1 MKLKSIDYTK
11 KEIINFCIKNIQE
24 IWNKITENGDYE
36 NIDFDLNISGSATS
50 SDSNKINFKFMGK
63 GTFGIVLRVALKE
76 ISLIIKIMKVKN
88 DEPERCQKIL
98 KKINY
103 LNNSPS
109 EKSKKKLKLIE
120 KYLTQI
126 YSISENKTI
135 EMIFFEYLD
144 GSNLKDFINEKYIS
158 QDEVNLIFLKTLI
171 GVRLFHKFLKLSH
184 RDLKLENLFI
194 EKNNNVKIID
204 YGFVCDRDNVECY
217 NKYQGTSKYIHPRM
231 NEEEILLYEKSLSGA
246 EIEDLIS
253 SARKAAQKIKNDRKR
268 PEAERNDA
276 EDVLDFIKDIKDVWD
291 RKNNLHP
298 NQVNALMRI
307 VAGVNSGRYGFMNPP
322 DGKVPSNYRNEEE
335 LNESRTKR
343 GLSDA
348 VIKAGALQAKRWI
361 LQQGREGDVSGQLN
375 GIASL
380 LLFNMALTDRGA
392 SFMSKALAT
401 SAFFKE
407 RGK

>member
-1 MKLKSIDYTK
+1 M
-11 KEIINFCIKNIQE
+11 QE
-24 IWNKITENGDYE
+24 ITTLTWGDIYQRKMEEMTWERAYEQAVLQEETEHRRRQRRGWRKLLRPDDVVIGSVY
-36 NIDFDLNISGSATS
+36 GSADGMVRVQDKAPRGQFYGKVLQPIHTEV
-50 SDSNKINFKFMGK
+50 GK
-63 GTFGIVLRVALKE
+63 GDVFIYDYDDLYSGDGRDLEGLRDY
-76 ISLIIKIMKVKN
+76 I
-88 DEPERCQKIL
+88 
-98 KKINY
+98 
-103 LNNSPS
+103 
-109 EKSKKKLKLIE
+109 
-120 KYLTQI
+120 
-126 YSISENKTI
+126 
-135 EMIFFEYLD
+135 LD
-144 GSNLKDFINEKYIS
+144 GVKHKNVD
-158 QDEVNLIFLKTLI
+158 DVN
-171 GVRLFHKFLKLSH
+171 
-184 RDLKLENLFI
+184 
-194 EKNNNVKIID
+194 
-204 YGFVCDRDNVECY
+204 
-217 NKYQGTSKYIHPRM
+217 IHPRM

-307 VAGVNSGRYGFMNPP
+307 VTGVNSGRYGFMNPP

-361 LQQGREGDVSGQLN
+361 IQQGREGDVSGQLN

>member
-1 MKLKSIDYTK
+1 M
-11 KEIINFCIKNIQE
+11 QE
-24 IWNKITENGDYE
+24 ITTLTWGDIYQRKMEDMTWERAYEQAVLQEEAEQRRKRRGWRKLLRPDDVVIGSIYGTADGMVRVQNKAPRGQFYGKVLQPIHTEV
-36 NIDFDLNISGSATS
+36 
-50 SDSNKINFKFMGK
+50 GK
-63 GTFGIVLRVALKE
+63 GDVFIYDYDDLYSGDGRDLEGLRDY
-76 ISLIIKIMKVKN
+76 I
-88 DEPERCQKIL
+88 
-98 KKINY
+98 
-103 LNNSPS
+103 
-109 EKSKKKLKLIE
+109 
-120 KYLTQI
+120 
-126 YSISENKTI
+126 
-135 EMIFFEYLD
+135 LD
-144 GSNLKDFINEKYIS
+144 GVKHKNVD
-158 QDEVNLIFLKTLI
+158 DVN
-171 GVRLFHKFLKLSH
+171 
-184 RDLKLENLFI
+184 
-194 EKNNNVKIID
+194 
-204 YGFVCDRDNVECY
+204 
-217 NKYQGTSKYIHPRM
+217 IHPRM
-231 NEEEILLYEKSLSGA
+231 NDEEILLYEKSLSGA

-268 PEAERNDA
+268 PEAERKDA

-291 RKNNLHP
+291 RKNNIHP

-361 LQQGREGDVSGQLN
+361 IQQGREGDVSGQLN

-392 SFMSKALAT
+392 SKMSKALAT

-407 RGK
+407 RGKNK

>member
-1 MKLKSIDYTK
+1 MVRVQDKAPRGQFYGKVLQPIHTEVSKGDVFIYDYDDLYS
-11 KEIINFCIKNIQE
+11 
-24 IWNKITENGDYE
+24 GDGR
-36 NIDFDLNISGSATS
+36 DLEG
-50 SDSNKINFKFMGK
+50 
-63 GTFGIVLRVALKE
+63 LRDY
-76 ISLIIKIMKVKN
+76 I
-88 DEPERCQKIL
+88 
-98 KKINY
+98 
-103 LNNSPS
+103 
-109 EKSKKKLKLIE
+109 
-120 KYLTQI
+120 
-126 YSISENKTI
+126 
-135 EMIFFEYLD
+135 LD
-144 GSNLKDFINEKYIS
+144 GVKHKNVD
-158 QDEVNLIFLKTLI
+158 DVN
-171 GVRLFHKFLKLSH
+171 
-184 RDLKLENLFI
+184 
-194 EKNNNVKIID
+194 
-204 YGFVCDRDNVECY
+204 
-217 NKYQGTSKYIHPRM
+217 IHPRM

-253 SARKAAQKIKNDRKR
+253 TARKSAQKIKNDRKR

-307 VAGVNSGRYGFMNPP
+307 VAGVSSANPKGWGFRTKGWKSSP

-335 LNESRTKR
+335 LNESRNKR

-361 LQQGREGDVSGQLN
+361 IQQGREGDVSGQLN

>member
-1 MKLKSIDYTK
+1 MQDITTLTWGDIYQRKMEEMTWERAYEQAVLQEEAEQRRKRRGWRKLLRPDVVVIGSVY
-11 KEIINFCIKNIQE
+11 
-24 IWNKITENGDYE
+24 
-36 NIDFDLNISGSATS
+36 GSADGMVRVQDKTTRGQFYG
-50 SDSNKINFKFMGK
+50 KVLQPIHTEVGK
-63 GTFGIVLRVALKE
+63 GDVFIYDYDDLYSGDGRDLEGLRDY
-76 ISLIIKIMKVKN
+76 I
-88 DEPERCQKIL
+88 
-98 KKINY
+98 
-103 LNNSPS
+103 
-109 EKSKKKLKLIE
+109 
-120 KYLTQI
+120 
-126 YSISENKTI
+126 
-135 EMIFFEYLD
+135 LD
-144 GSNLKDFINEKYIS
+144 GVKHKNVD
-158 QDEVNLIFLKTLI
+158 DVN
-171 GVRLFHKFLKLSH
+171 
-184 RDLKLENLFI
+184 
-194 EKNNNVKIID
+194 
-204 YGFVCDRDNVECY
+204 
-217 NKYQGTSKYIHPRM
+217 IHPRM
-231 NEEEILLYEKSLSGA
+231 NEQEEILLYEKSLSGA

>member
-1 MKLKSIDYTK
+1 M
-11 KEIINFCIKNIQE
+11 Q
-24 IWNKITENGDYE
+24 KITTLTWGDIYQRKMEEMTWERAYE
-36 NIDFDLNISGSATS
+36 QAVLQEEAEQRSKQRRGWRKLLRPDDVVIGSVYGSADGMLRVQDNAPRGQFYGKVLQPIHTEVGKGDIFIYDFDDLYSG
-50 SDSNKINFKFMGK
+50 DGRDLE
-63 GTFGIVLRVALKE
+63 GLRDY
-76 ISLIIKIMKVKN
+76 I
-88 DEPERCQKIL
+88 
-98 KKINY
+98 
-103 LNNSPS
+103 
-109 EKSKKKLKLIE
+109 
-120 KYLTQI
+120 
-126 YSISENKTI
+126 
-135 EMIFFEYLD
+135 LD
-144 GSNLKDFINEKYIS
+144 GVKHKNVD
-158 QDEVNLIFLKTLI
+158 DVN
-171 GVRLFHKFLKLSH
+171 
-184 RDLKLENLFI
+184 
-194 EKNNNVKIID
+194 
-204 YGFVCDRDNVECY
+204 
-217 NKYQGTSKYIHPRM
+217 IHPRM

-307 VAGVNSGRYGFMNPP
+307 VTGVNSGRYGFMNPP

-335 LNESRTKR
+335 LNESRNKR

-361 LQQGREGDVSGQLN
+361 IQQGRKGDVSGQLN

>member
-1 MKLKSIDYTK
+1 M
-11 KEIINFCIKNIQE
+11 QE
-24 IWNKITENGDYE
+24 ITTLTWWRELRQKVEEMNWEQAYEQAVLQEETEHRRRQRRGWRKLLRPDDVVIGSVY
-36 NIDFDLNISGSATS
+36 GSADGMVRVQDKTTRGQFYG
-50 SDSNKINFKFMGK
+50 KVLQPIHTEVGK
-63 GTFGIVLRVALKE
+63 GDVFIYDYDDLYSGDGRDLEGLRDY
-76 ISLIIKIMKVKN
+76 I
-88 DEPERCQKIL
+88 
-98 KKINY
+98 
-103 LNNSPS
+103 
-109 EKSKKKLKLIE
+109 
-120 KYLTQI
+120 
-126 YSISENKTI
+126 
-135 EMIFFEYLD
+135 LD
-144 GSNLKDFINEKYIS
+144 GVKHKNVD
-158 QDEVNLIFLKTLI
+158 DVN
-171 GVRLFHKFLKLSH
+171 
-184 RDLKLENLFI
+184 
-194 EKNNNVKIID
+194 
-204 YGFVCDRDNVECY
+204 
-217 NKYQGTSKYIHPRM
+217 IHPRM

-298 NQVNALMRI
+298 NQVNGLMRI

-407 RGK
+407 RGNE

>member
-1 MKLKSIDYTK
+1 M
-11 KEIINFCIKNIQE
+11 QE
-24 IWNKITENGDYE
+24 ITTLTWGDIYQRKMEEMTWERAYE
-36 NIDFDLNISGSATS
+36 QAVLQEEAEQRRKRRGWRKLQRTDDVVIGSIYGSADGMVRVQDKAPRGQFYGKVLQPIHTEV
-50 SDSNKINFKFMGK
+50 GK
-63 GTFGIVLRVALKE
+63 GDVFIYDYDDLYSGDGRDLEGLRDY
-76 ISLIIKIMKVKN
+76 I
-88 DEPERCQKIL
+88 
-98 KKINY
+98 
-103 LNNSPS
+103 
-109 EKSKKKLKLIE
+109 
-120 KYLTQI
+120 
-126 YSISENKTI
+126 
-135 EMIFFEYLD
+135 LD
-144 GSNLKDFINEKYIS
+144 GVKHKNVD
-158 QDEVNLIFLKTLI
+158 DVN
-171 GVRLFHKFLKLSH
+171 
-184 RDLKLENLFI
+184 
-194 EKNNNVKIID
+194 
-204 YGFVCDRDNVECY
+204 
-217 NKYQGTSKYIHPRM
+217 IHPRM

-335 LNESRTKR
+335 LNEGTNKR

-361 LQQGREGDVSGQLN
+361 IQQGREGDVSGQLN

>member
-1 MKLKSIDYTK
+1 M
-11 KEIINFCIKNIQE
+11 QE
-24 IWNKITENGDYE
+24 ITTLTWGDIYQRKMEEMTWERAYE
-36 NIDFDLNISGSATS
+36 QAVLQEEAEHRRRQRRGWRKLLRPDDVVIGSVYGSADGMVKVQDKTTRGQFYG
-50 SDSNKINFKFMGK
+50 KVLQPIHTEVGK
-63 GTFGIVLRVALKE
+63 GDVFIYDYDDLYSGDGRDLEGLRDY
-76 ISLIIKIMKVKN
+76 I
-88 DEPERCQKIL
+88 
-98 KKINY
+98 
-103 LNNSPS
+103 
-109 EKSKKKLKLIE
+109 
-120 KYLTQI
+120 
-126 YSISENKTI
+126 
-135 EMIFFEYLD
+135 LD
-144 GSNLKDFINEKYIS
+144 GVKHKNVD
-158 QDEVNLIFLKTLI
+158 DVN
-171 GVRLFHKFLKLSH
+171 
-184 RDLKLENLFI
+184 
-194 EKNNNVKIID
+194 
-204 YGFVCDRDNVECY
+204 
-217 NKYQGTSKYIHPRM
+217 IHPRM
-231 NEEEILLYEKSLSGA
+231 NEEEEILLYEKSLSGA

-253 SARKAAQKIKNDRKR
+253 TARKAAQKIKNDRKR

>member
-1 MKLKSIDYTK
+1 M
-11 KEIINFCIKNIQE
+11 QE
-24 IWNKITENGDYE
+24 ITTLTWGDIYQRKMEEMTWERAYE
-36 NIDFDLNISGSATS
+36 QAVLQEEAEHRRRQRRGWRKLLRPDDVVIGSVYGSADGMVKVQDKTTRGQFYG
-50 SDSNKINFKFMGK
+50 KVLQPIHTEVGK
-63 GTFGIVLRVALKE
+63 GDVFIYDYDDLYSGDGRDLEGLRDY
-76 ISLIIKIMKVKN
+76 I
-88 DEPERCQKIL
+88 
-98 KKINY
+98 
-103 LNNSPS
+103 
-109 EKSKKKLKLIE
+109 
-120 KYLTQI
+120 
-126 YSISENKTI
+126 
-135 EMIFFEYLD
+135 LD
-144 GSNLKDFINEKYIS
+144 GVKHKNVD
-158 QDEVNLIFLKTLI
+158 DVN
-171 GVRLFHKFLKLSH
+171 
-184 RDLKLENLFI
+184 
-194 EKNNNVKIID
+194 
-204 YGFVCDRDNVECY
+204 
-217 NKYQGTSKYIHPRM
+217 IHPRM

-253 SARKAAQKIKNDRKR
+253 TARKSAQKIKNDRKR

>member
-1 MKLKSIDYTK
+1 M
-11 KEIINFCIKNIQE
+11 QE
-24 IWNKITENGDYE
+24 ITTLTWGDIYQRKMEEMTWERAYE
-36 NIDFDLNISGSATS
+36 QAVLQEEAEQRRGWRKLLRPDDVVIGSVYGSADGMVKVQDKTTRGQFYG
-50 SDSNKINFKFMGK
+50 KVLQPIHTEVGK
-63 GTFGIVLRVALKE
+63 GDVFIYDYDDLYSGDGRDLEGLRDY
-76 ISLIIKIMKVKN
+76 I
-88 DEPERCQKIL
+88 
-98 KKINY
+98 
-103 LNNSPS
+103 
-109 EKSKKKLKLIE
+109 
-120 KYLTQI
+120 
-126 YSISENKTI
+126 
-135 EMIFFEYLD
+135 LD
-144 GSNLKDFINEKYIS
+144 GVKHKNVD
-158 QDEVNLIFLKTLI
+158 DVN
-171 GVRLFHKFLKLSH
+171 
-184 RDLKLENLFI
+184 
-194 EKNNNVKIID
+194 
-204 YGFVCDRDNVECY
+204 
-217 NKYQGTSKYIHPRM
+217 IHPRM

-253 SARKAAQKIKNDRKR
+253 TARKSAQKIKNDRKR

-361 LQQGREGDVSGQLN
+361 IQQGREGDVSGQLN

>member
-1 MKLKSIDYTK
+1 M
-11 KEIINFCIKNIQE
+11 QE
-24 IWNKITENGDYE
+24 ITTLTWGDIYQRKMEEMTWEQAYEQAVLQEEAEHRRRQRRGWRKLLRPDDVVIGSGYGSADGMVRVQDKTTRGQFYGKVLQPIHTEVGKGDVFIY
-36 NIDFDLNISGSATS
+36 DFDDLYSG
-50 SDSNKINFKFMGK
+50 DGRDLE
-63 GTFGIVLRVALKE
+63 GLRDY
-76 ISLIIKIMKVKN
+76 I
-88 DEPERCQKIL
+88 
-98 KKINY
+98 
-103 LNNSPS
+103 
-109 EKSKKKLKLIE
+109 
-120 KYLTQI
+120 
-126 YSISENKTI
+126 
-135 EMIFFEYLD
+135 LD
-144 GSNLKDFINEKYIS
+144 GVKHKNVD
-158 QDEVNLIFLKTLI
+158 DVN
-171 GVRLFHKFLKLSH
+171 
-184 RDLKLENLFI
+184 
-194 EKNNNVKIID
+194 
-204 YGFVCDRDNVECY
+204 
-217 NKYQGTSKYIHPRM
+217 IHPRM

-253 SARKAAQKIKNDRKR
+253 TARESAHKIKNDRKR

-307 VAGVNSGRYGFMNPP
+307 VTGVNSGRYGFMNPP

-348 VIKAGALQAKRWI
+348 VIKAGALQAKSWI
-361 LQQGREGDVSGQLN
+361 LQQEREGDVSGQLN

>member
-1 MKLKSIDYTK
+1 M
-11 KEIINFCIKNIQE
+11 QE
-24 IWNKITENGDYE
+24 ITTLTWGDIYQRKMEEMTWERAYEQAVLQEETEHRRRQRRGWRKLLRPDDVVIGSVY
-36 NIDFDLNISGSATS
+36 GSADGMVRVQDKAPRGQFYGKVLQPIHTEV
-50 SDSNKINFKFMGK
+50 GK
-63 GTFGIVLRVALKE
+63 GDVFIYDYDDLYFGDGRDLEGLRDY
-76 ISLIIKIMKVKN
+76 I
-88 DEPERCQKIL
+88 
-98 KKINY
+98 
-103 LNNSPS
+103 
-109 EKSKKKLKLIE
+109 
-120 KYLTQI
+120 
-126 YSISENKTI
+126 
-135 EMIFFEYLD
+135 LD
-144 GSNLKDFINEKYIS
+144 GVKHKNVD
-158 QDEVNLIFLKTLI
+158 DVN
-171 GVRLFHKFLKLSH
+171 
-184 RDLKLENLFI
+184 
-194 EKNNNVKIID
+194 
-204 YGFVCDRDNVECY
+204 
-217 NKYQGTSKYIHPRM
+217 IHPRM

-253 SARKAAQKIKNDRKR
+253 SARKSAQKIKNDRKR

-307 VAGVNSGRYGFMNPP
+307 VTGVNSGRYGFMNPP

-361 LQQGREGDVSGQLN
+361 IQQGREGDVSGQLN

>member
-1 MKLKSIDYTK
+1 MQDLTTLTWGDIYQRKMEEMTWERAYEQAVLQEEAEQRRKQRRGWRKLQRTDDVVIGSIYCSADGMVRVQDKAPRGQFYGK
-11 KEIINFCIKNIQE
+11 VLQPIH
-24 IWNKITENGDYE
+24 TEV
-36 NIDFDLNISGSATS
+36 
-50 SDSNKINFKFMGK
+50 GK
-63 GTFGIVLRVALKE
+63 GDVFIYDYDDLYSGDGRDLEGLRDY
-76 ISLIIKIMKVKN
+76 I
-88 DEPERCQKIL
+88 
-98 KKINY
+98 
-103 LNNSPS
+103 
-109 EKSKKKLKLIE
+109 
-120 KYLTQI
+120 
-126 YSISENKTI
+126 
-135 EMIFFEYLD
+135 LD
-144 GSNLKDFINEKYIS
+144 GVKHKNVD
-158 QDEVNLIFLKTLI
+158 DVN
-171 GVRLFHKFLKLSH
+171 
-184 RDLKLENLFI
+184 
-194 EKNNNVKIID
+194 
-204 YGFVCDRDNVECY
+204 
-217 NKYQGTSKYIHPRM
+217 IHPRM
-231 NEEEILLYEKSLSGA
+231 NKEEILLYEKSLSGA

-253 SARKAAQKIKNDRKR
+253 TARKPAQKIKNDRKR

-298 NQVNALMRI
+298 NQLNALMRI
-307 VAGVNSGRYGFMNPP
+307 VTGVNSGRYGFMNPP

-335 LNESRTKR
+335 LNESSNKR

>member
-1 MKLKSIDYTK
+1 M
-11 KEIINFCIKNIQE
+11 QE
-24 IWNKITENGDYE
+24 ITTLTWGDIYQRKMEEMTWERAYE
-36 NIDFDLNISGSATS
+36 QAVLQEEAEQRRKRRGWRKLLRPDDVVIGSVYGSADGMVKVQDKTTRGQFYG
-50 SDSNKINFKFMGK
+50 KVLQPIHTEVGK
-63 GTFGIVLRVALKE
+63 GDVFIYDYDDLYSGDGRDLEGLRDY
-76 ISLIIKIMKVKN
+76 I
-88 DEPERCQKIL
+88 
-98 KKINY
+98 
-103 LNNSPS
+103 
-109 EKSKKKLKLIE
+109 
-120 KYLTQI
+120 
-126 YSISENKTI
+126 
-135 EMIFFEYLD
+135 LD
-144 GSNLKDFINEKYIS
+144 GVKHKNVD
-158 QDEVNLIFLKTLI
+158 DVN
-171 GVRLFHKFLKLSH
+171 
-184 RDLKLENLFI
+184 
-194 EKNNNVKIID
+194 
-204 YGFVCDRDNVECY
+204 
-217 NKYQGTSKYIHPRM
+217 IHPRM

-307 VAGVNSGRYGFMNPP
+307 VAGVSSANPKGWGFRTKGWKSSP

-335 LNESRTKR
+335 LNEGTNKR

-361 LQQGREGDVSGQLN
+361 IQQGREVDVSGQLN

>member
-1 MKLKSIDYTK
+1 M
-11 KEIINFCIKNIQE
+11 QE
-24 IWNKITENGDYE
+24 ITTLTWGDIYQRKMEEMTWERAYE
-36 NIDFDLNISGSATS
+36 QAVLQEEAEHRRRQRRGWRKLLRPDDVVIGSVYGSADGMVRVQDKAPRGQFYGRVLQPIHTEV
-50 SDSNKINFKFMGK
+50 GK
-63 GTFGIVLRVALKE
+63 GDVFIYDYDDLYSGDGRDLEGLRDY
-76 ISLIIKIMKVKN
+76 I
-88 DEPERCQKIL
+88 
-98 KKINY
+98 
-103 LNNSPS
+103 
-109 EKSKKKLKLIE
+109 
-120 KYLTQI
+120 
-126 YSISENKTI
+126 
-135 EMIFFEYLD
+135 LD
-144 GSNLKDFINEKYIS
+144 GVKHKNVD
-158 QDEVNLIFLKTLI
+158 DVN
-171 GVRLFHKFLKLSH
+171 
-184 RDLKLENLFI
+184 
-194 EKNNNVKIID
+194 
-204 YGFVCDRDNVECY
+204 
-217 NKYQGTSKYIHPRM
+217 IHPRM

-291 RKNNLHP
+291 RKNNLSP
-298 NQVNALMRI
+298 GQVNALMRI

>member
-1 MKLKSIDYTK
+1 M
-11 KEIINFCIKNIQE
+11 QE
-24 IWNKITENGDYE
+24 ITTLTWGDIYQRKMEEMTWERAYE
-36 NIDFDLNISGSATS
+36 QAVLQEEAEHRRRQRRGWRKLLRPDDVVIGSVYGSADGMVRVQDKTTRGQFYG
-50 SDSNKINFKFMGK
+50 KVLQPIHTEVGK
-63 GTFGIVLRVALKE
+63 GDVFIYDYDDLYSGDGRDLEGLRDY
-76 ISLIIKIMKVKN
+76 I
-88 DEPERCQKIL
+88 
-98 KKINY
+98 
-103 LNNSPS
+103 
-109 EKSKKKLKLIE
+109 
-120 KYLTQI
+120 
-126 YSISENKTI
+126 
-135 EMIFFEYLD
+135 LD
-144 GSNLKDFINEKYIS
+144 GVKHKNVD
-158 QDEVNLIFLKTLI
+158 DVN
-171 GVRLFHKFLKLSH
+171 
-184 RDLKLENLFI
+184 
-194 EKNNNVKIID
+194 
-204 YGFVCDRDNVECY
+204 
-217 NKYQGTSKYIHPRM
+217 IHPRM

>member
-1 MKLKSIDYTK
+1 MVIGSVY
-11 KEIINFCIKNIQE
+11 
-24 IWNKITENGDYE
+24 
-36 NIDFDLNISGSATS
+36 GSADGIVRVQDKAPRGQFYGKVLQPIHTEV
-50 SDSNKINFKFMGK
+50 GK
-63 GTFGIVLRVALKE
+63 GDVFIYDYDDLYSGDGRDLEGLRDY
-76 ISLIIKIMKVKN
+76 I
-88 DEPERCQKIL
+88 
-98 KKINY
+98 
-103 LNNSPS
+103 
-109 EKSKKKLKLIE
+109 
-120 KYLTQI
+120 
-126 YSISENKTI
+126 
-135 EMIFFEYLD
+135 LD
-144 GSNLKDFINEKYIS
+144 GVKHKNVD
-158 QDEVNLIFLKTLI
+158 DVN
-171 GVRLFHKFLKLSH
+171 
-184 RDLKLENLFI
+184 
-194 EKNNNVKIID
+194 
-204 YGFVCDRDNVECY
+204 
-217 NKYQGTSKYIHPRM
+217 IHPRM

-253 SARKAAQKIKNDRKR
+253 TARKAAQKIKSNRKR

-276 EDVLDFIKDIKDVWD
+276 EDVLDFIKDIEDVWD

-307 VAGVNSGRYGFMNPP
+307 VTGVNSGRYGFMNPP

-335 LNESRTKR
+335 LNESRNKR

-361 LQQGREGDVSGQLN
+361 IQQGREGDVSGQLN

>member
-1 MKLKSIDYTK
+1 M
-11 KEIINFCIKNIQE
+11 QE
-24 IWNKITENGDYE
+24 ITTLTWGDIYQRKME
-36 NIDFDLNISGSATS
+36 EMTWERAYQQVVLQEEAEERRKQRRGWRKLLRPDDVMIGSVYGSADGMVRVQDKAPRGQFYGRVLQPIHTEV
-50 SDSNKINFKFMGK
+50 GK
-63 GTFGIVLRVALKE
+63 GDVFIYDYDDLYSGDGRDLEGLRDY
-76 ISLIIKIMKVKN
+76 I
-88 DEPERCQKIL
+88 
-98 KKINY
+98 
-103 LNNSPS
+103 
-109 EKSKKKLKLIE
+109 
-120 KYLTQI
+120 
-126 YSISENKTI
+126 
-135 EMIFFEYLD
+135 LD
-144 GSNLKDFINEKYIS
+144 GVKHKNVD
-158 QDEVNLIFLKTLI
+158 DVN
-171 GVRLFHKFLKLSH
+171 
-184 RDLKLENLFI
+184 
-194 EKNNNVKIID
+194 
-204 YGFVCDRDNVECY
+204 
-217 NKYQGTSKYIHPRM
+217 IHPRM

-291 RKNNLHP
+291 RKNNLSP
-298 NQVNALMRI
+298 GQVNALMRI

>member
-1 MKLKSIDYTK
+1 M
-11 KEIINFCIKNIQE
+11 QE
-24 IWNKITENGDYE
+24 ITTLTWGDIYQRKMEEMTWERAYEQAVLQEETEHRRRQRRGWRKLLRPDDVVIGSVY
-36 NIDFDLNISGSATS
+36 GSADGMVKVQDKTTRGQFYG
-50 SDSNKINFKFMGK
+50 KVLQPIHTEVGK
-63 GTFGIVLRVALKE
+63 GDVFIYDYDDLYSGDGRDLEGLRDY
-76 ISLIIKIMKVKN
+76 I
-88 DEPERCQKIL
+88 
-98 KKINY
+98 
-103 LNNSPS
+103 
-109 EKSKKKLKLIE
+109 
-120 KYLTQI
+120 
-126 YSISENKTI
+126 
-135 EMIFFEYLD
+135 LD
-144 GSNLKDFINEKYIS
+144 GVKHKNVD
-158 QDEVNLIFLKTLI
+158 DVN
-171 GVRLFHKFLKLSH
+171 
-184 RDLKLENLFI
+184 
-194 EKNNNVKIID
+194 
-204 YGFVCDRDNVECY
+204 
-217 NKYQGTSKYIHPRM
+217 IHPRM

-361 LQQGREGDVSGQLN
+361 IQQGREGDVSGQLN

>member
-1 MKLKSIDYTK
+1 M
-11 KEIINFCIKNIQE
+11 QE
-24 IWNKITENGDYE
+24 ITTLTWGDIYQRKMEEMTWERAYE
-36 NIDFDLNISGSATS
+36 QAVLQEEAEQRRKRRGWRKLLRPDDVVIGSIYGSADGMVKVQDKTTRGQFYG
-50 SDSNKINFKFMGK
+50 KVLQPIHTEVGK
-63 GTFGIVLRVALKE
+63 GDVFIYDYDDLYSGDGRDLEGLRDY
-76 ISLIIKIMKVKN
+76 I
-88 DEPERCQKIL
+88 
-98 KKINY
+98 
-103 LNNSPS
+103 
-109 EKSKKKLKLIE
+109 
-120 KYLTQI
+120 
-126 YSISENKTI
+126 
-135 EMIFFEYLD
+135 LD
-144 GSNLKDFINEKYIS
+144 GVKHKNVD
-158 QDEVNLIFLKTLI
+158 DVN
-171 GVRLFHKFLKLSH
+171 
-184 RDLKLENLFI
+184 
-194 EKNNNVKIID
+194 
-204 YGFVCDRDNVECY
+204 
-217 NKYQGTSKYIHPRM
+217 IHPRM

-307 VAGVNSGRYGFMNPP
+307 VAGVNSGRYGFMNSP

-361 LQQGREGDVSGQLN
+361 IQQGREGDVSGQLN

>member
-1 MKLKSIDYTK
+1 M
-11 KEIINFCIKNIQE
+11 QE
-24 IWNKITENGDYE
+24 ITTLTWGDIYQRKMEEMTWERAYE
-36 NIDFDLNISGSATS
+36 QAVLQEEAEHRRRQRRGWRKLLRPDDVVIGSVYGSADGMVKVQDKTTRGQFYG
-50 SDSNKINFKFMGK
+50 KVLQPIHTEVGK
-63 GTFGIVLRVALKE
+63 GDVFIYDYDDLYSGDGRDLEGLRDY
-76 ISLIIKIMKVKN
+76 I
-88 DEPERCQKIL
+88 
-98 KKINY
+98 
-103 LNNSPS
+103 
-109 EKSKKKLKLIE
+109 
-120 KYLTQI
+120 
-126 YSISENKTI
+126 
-135 EMIFFEYLD
+135 LD
-144 GSNLKDFINEKYIS
+144 GVKHKNVD
-158 QDEVNLIFLKTLI
+158 DVN
-171 GVRLFHKFLKLSH
+171 
-184 RDLKLENLFI
+184 
-194 EKNNNVKIID
+194 
-204 YGFVCDRDNVECY
+204 
-217 NKYQGTSKYIHPRM
+217 IHPRM

-335 LNESRTKR
+335 LNEGTYKR
-343 GLSDA
+343 RLSDA

-361 LQQGREGDVSGQLN
+361 IQQGREGDVSGQLN

>member
-1 MKLKSIDYTK
+1 MQDITTLTWGDIYQRKMEEMTWERAYEQAVLQEEAEHRRRQRRGWRKLLRPDDVVIGSVY
-11 KEIINFCIKNIQE
+11 
-24 IWNKITENGDYE
+24 
-36 NIDFDLNISGSATS
+36 GSADGMVRVQDKTTRGQFYG
-50 SDSNKINFKFMGK
+50 KVLQPIHTEVGK
-63 GTFGIVLRVALKE
+63 GDVFIYDYDDLYSGDGRDLEGLRDY
-76 ISLIIKIMKVKN
+76 I
-88 DEPERCQKIL
+88 
-98 KKINY
+98 
-103 LNNSPS
+103 
-109 EKSKKKLKLIE
+109 
-120 KYLTQI
+120 
-126 YSISENKTI
+126 
-135 EMIFFEYLD
+135 LD
-144 GSNLKDFINEKYIS
+144 GVKHKNVD
-158 QDEVNLIFLKTLI
+158 DVN
-171 GVRLFHKFLKLSH
+171 
-184 RDLKLENLFI
+184 
-194 EKNNNVKIID
+194 
-204 YGFVCDRDNVECY
+204 
-217 NKYQGTSKYIHPRM
+217 IHPRM

-361 LQQGREGDVSGQLN
+361 IQQGREGDVSGQLN

>member
-1 MKLKSIDYTK
+1 M
-11 KEIINFCIKNIQE
+11 QE
-24 IWNKITENGDYE
+24 ITTLTWGDIYQRKMEEMTWERAYEQAVLQEESELRRKLRRGWRKLLRPDDVVIGSVYGSADGMVRVRDKAPRGQFYGKVLQPIHTEVGKGDVFIY
-36 NIDFDLNISGSATS
+36 DFDDLYSG
-50 SDSNKINFKFMGK
+50 DGRDLE
-63 GTFGIVLRVALKE
+63 GLRDY
-76 ISLIIKIMKVKN
+76 I
-88 DEPERCQKIL
+88 
-98 KKINY
+98 
-103 LNNSPS
+103 
-109 EKSKKKLKLIE
+109 
-120 KYLTQI
+120 
-126 YSISENKTI
+126 
-135 EMIFFEYLD
+135 LD
-144 GSNLKDFINEKYIS
+144 GVKHKNVD
-158 QDEVNLIFLKTLI
+158 DVN
-171 GVRLFHKFLKLSH
+171 
-184 RDLKLENLFI
+184 
-194 EKNNNVKIID
+194 
-204 YGFVCDRDNVECY
+204 
-217 NKYQGTSKYIHPRM
+217 IHPRM

-253 SARKAAQKIKNDRKR
+253 TARKAAQKIKNDRKR

>member
-1 MKLKSIDYTK
+1 M
-11 KEIINFCIKNIQE
+11 QE
-24 IWNKITENGDYE
+24 ITTLTWGDIYQRKMEEMTWERAYEQAVLQEETEHRRRQRRGWRKLLRPDDVVIGSVY
-36 NIDFDLNISGSATS
+36 GSADGMVKVQDKTTRGQFYG
-50 SDSNKINFKFMGK
+50 KVLQPIHTEVGK
-63 GTFGIVLRVALKE
+63 GDVFIYDYDDLYSGDGRDLEGLRDY
-76 ISLIIKIMKVKN
+76 I
-88 DEPERCQKIL
+88 
-98 KKINY
+98 
-103 LNNSPS
+103 
-109 EKSKKKLKLIE
+109 
-120 KYLTQI
+120 
-126 YSISENKTI
+126 
-135 EMIFFEYLD
+135 LD
-144 GSNLKDFINEKYIS
+144 GVK
-158 QDEVNLIFLKTLI
+158 
-171 GVRLFHKFLKLSH
+171 HK
-184 RDLKLENLFI
+184 
-194 EKNNNVKIID
+194 NVD
-204 YGFVCDRDNVECY
+204 DV
-217 NKYQGTSKYIHPRM
+217 TIHPRM

-307 VAGVNSGRYGFMNPP
+307 VTGVNSGRYGFMNPP

>member
-1 MKLKSIDYTK
+1 M
-11 KEIINFCIKNIQE
+11 QE
-24 IWNKITENGDYE
+24 ITTLTWGDIYQRKMEEMTWERAYE
-36 NIDFDLNISGSATS
+36 QAVLQEEAEQRRKRRGWRKLLRPDDVVIGSIYGSADGMVRVQDKAPRGQFYGKVLQPIHTEV
-50 SDSNKINFKFMGK
+50 GK
-63 GTFGIVLRVALKE
+63 GDVFIYDYDDLYSGDGRDLEGLRDY
-76 ISLIIKIMKVKN
+76 I
-88 DEPERCQKIL
+88 
-98 KKINY
+98 
-103 LNNSPS
+103 
-109 EKSKKKLKLIE
+109 
-120 KYLTQI
+120 
-126 YSISENKTI
+126 
-135 EMIFFEYLD
+135 LD
-144 GSNLKDFINEKYIS
+144 GVKHKNVD
-158 QDEVNLIFLKTLI
+158 DVN
-171 GVRLFHKFLKLSH
+171 
-184 RDLKLENLFI
+184 
-194 EKNNNVKIID
+194 
-204 YGFVCDRDNVECY
+204 
-217 NKYQGTSKYIHPRM
+217 IHPRM

-253 SARKAAQKIKNDRKR
+253 TARKAAQKIKNDRKR

-348 VIKAGALQAKRWI
+348 VVKAGALQAKRWI
-361 LQQGREGDVSGQLN
+361 IQQGREGDVSGQLN

>member
-1 MKLKSIDYTK
+1 MQDITTLTWGDIYQRKMEEMTWERAYEQAVLQEEAEHQRRQRRGWRKLLRPDDVVIGSVY
-11 KEIINFCIKNIQE
+11 
-24 IWNKITENGDYE
+24 
-36 NIDFDLNISGSATS
+36 GSADGMVKVQDKTTRGQFYG
-50 SDSNKINFKFMGK
+50 KVLQPIHTEVGK
-63 GTFGIVLRVALKE
+63 GDVFIYDYDDLYSGDGRDLEGLRDY
-76 ISLIIKIMKVKN
+76 I
-88 DEPERCQKIL
+88 
-98 KKINY
+98 
-103 LNNSPS
+103 
-109 EKSKKKLKLIE
+109 
-120 KYLTQI
+120 
-126 YSISENKTI
+126 
-135 EMIFFEYLD
+135 LD
-144 GSNLKDFINEKYIS
+144 GVKHKNVD
-158 QDEVNLIFLKTLI
+158 DVN
-171 GVRLFHKFLKLSH
+171 
-184 RDLKLENLFI
+184 
-194 EKNNNVKIID
+194 
-204 YGFVCDRDNVECY
+204 
-217 NKYQGTSKYIHPRM
+217 IHPRM

>member
-1 MKLKSIDYTK
+1 M
-11 KEIINFCIKNIQE
+11 Q
-24 IWNKITENGDYE
+24 KITTLTWGDIYQRKMEEMTWERAYE
-36 NIDFDLNISGSATS
+36 QAVLQEETEHRRRQRRGWRKLLRPDDVVIGSVYGSADGMVRVQDKAPRGQFYGKVLQPIHTEV
-50 SDSNKINFKFMGK
+50 GK
-63 GTFGIVLRVALKE
+63 GDVFIYDYDDLYSGDGRDLEGLRDY
-76 ISLIIKIMKVKN
+76 I
-88 DEPERCQKIL
+88 
-98 KKINY
+98 
-103 LNNSPS
+103 
-109 EKSKKKLKLIE
+109 
-120 KYLTQI
+120 
-126 YSISENKTI
+126 
-135 EMIFFEYLD
+135 LD
-144 GSNLKDFINEKYIS
+144 GVKHKNVD
-158 QDEVNLIFLKTLI
+158 DVN
-171 GVRLFHKFLKLSH
+171 
-184 RDLKLENLFI
+184 
-194 EKNNNVKIID
+194 
-204 YGFVCDRDNVECY
+204 
-217 NKYQGTSKYIHPRM
+217 IHPRM

-253 SARKAAQKIKNDRKR
+253 TARKSAQKIKNDRKR

>member
-1 MKLKSIDYTK
+1 MQDITTLTWGDIYQRKMEEMTWERAYEQAVLQEEAEHRRRQRRGWRKLLRPDDVVIGSVY
-11 KEIINFCIKNIQE
+11 
-24 IWNKITENGDYE
+24 
-36 NIDFDLNISGSATS
+36 GSADGMVKVQDKTTRGQFYG
-50 SDSNKINFKFMGK
+50 KVLQPIHTEVGK
-63 GTFGIVLRVALKE
+63 GDVFIYDYDDLYSGDGRDLEGLRDY
-76 ISLIIKIMKVKN
+76 I
-88 DEPERCQKIL
+88 
-98 KKINY
+98 
-103 LNNSPS
+103 
-109 EKSKKKLKLIE
+109 
-120 KYLTQI
+120 
-126 YSISENKTI
+126 
-135 EMIFFEYLD
+135 LD
-144 GSNLKDFINEKYIS
+144 GVKHKNVD
-158 QDEVNLIFLKTLI
+158 DVN
-171 GVRLFHKFLKLSH
+171 
-184 RDLKLENLFI
+184 
-194 EKNNNVKIID
+194 
-204 YGFVCDRDNVECY
+204 
-217 NKYQGTSKYIHPRM
+217 IHPRM

-361 LQQGREGDVSGQLN
+361 IQQGREGDVSGQLN

>member
-1 MKLKSIDYTK
+1 M
-11 KEIINFCIKNIQE
+11 QE
-24 IWNKITENGDYE
+24 ITTLTWGDIYQRKMEEMTWERAYE
-36 NIDFDLNISGSATS
+36 QAVLQEEAERRRKQRRGWRKLLRPDDVVIGSVYGSA
-50 SDSNKINFKFMGK
+50 DGMVRVQDKAPRGQFYGK
-63 GTFGIVLRVALKE
+63 VLQPIHTEV
-76 ISLIIKIMKVKN
+76 
-88 DEPERCQKIL
+88 
-98 KKINY
+98 
-103 LNNSPS
+103 
-109 EKSKKKLKLIE
+109 SKGDVF
-120 KYLTQI
+120 I
-126 YSISENKTI
+126 YDYDDLYSGDGRDLEGLRDYI
-135 EMIFFEYLD
+135 LD
-144 GSNLKDFINEKYIS
+144 GVKHKNVD
-158 QDEVNLIFLKTLI
+158 DVN
-171 GVRLFHKFLKLSH
+171 
-184 RDLKLENLFI
+184 
-194 EKNNNVKIID
+194 
-204 YGFVCDRDNVECY
+204 
-217 NKYQGTSKYIHPRM
+217 IHPRM

-298 NQVNALMRI
+298 NHVNALMRI

-335 LNESRTKR
+335 LNESRNKR

>member
-1 MKLKSIDYTK
+1 MQDITTLTWGDIYQRKMEEMTWERAYEQAVLQEEAEHRRRQRRGWRKLLRPDDVVIGSVY
-11 KEIINFCIKNIQE
+11 
-24 IWNKITENGDYE
+24 
-36 NIDFDLNISGSATS
+36 GSADGMVKVQDKTTRGQFYG
-50 SDSNKINFKFMGK
+50 KVLQPIHTEVGK
-63 GTFGIVLRVALKE
+63 GDVFIYDYDDLYSGDGRDLEGLRDY
-76 ISLIIKIMKVKN
+76 I
-88 DEPERCQKIL
+88 
-98 KKINY
+98 
-103 LNNSPS
+103 
-109 EKSKKKLKLIE
+109 
-120 KYLTQI
+120 
-126 YSISENKTI
+126 
-135 EMIFFEYLD
+135 LD
-144 GSNLKDFINEKYIS
+144 GVKHKNVD
-158 QDEVNLIFLKTLI
+158 DVN
-171 GVRLFHKFLKLSH
+171 
-184 RDLKLENLFI
+184 
-194 EKNNNVKIID
+194 
-204 YGFVCDRDNVECY
+204 
-217 NKYQGTSKYIHPRM
+217 IHPRM

-276 EDVLDFIKDIKDVWD
+276 EDVWDFIKDIKDVWD

>member
-1 MKLKSIDYTK
+1 M
-11 KEIINFCIKNIQE
+11 QE
-24 IWNKITENGDYE
+24 ITTLTWGDIYKRKMEEMTWERAYE
-36 NIDFDLNISGSATS
+36 QAVLQEEAEQRRKQRRGWRKLLRPDDVVIGSVYGSADGMVKVQDKAPRGQFYGKVLQPIHTE
-50 SDSNKINFKFMGK
+50 IGK
-63 GTFGIVLRVALKE
+63 GDVFIYDYDDLYSGDGRDLEGLRDY
-76 ISLIIKIMKVKN
+76 I
-88 DEPERCQKIL
+88 
-98 KKINY
+98 
-103 LNNSPS
+103 
-109 EKSKKKLKLIE
+109 
-120 KYLTQI
+120 
-126 YSISENKTI
+126 
-135 EMIFFEYLD
+135 LD
-144 GSNLKDFINEKYIS
+144 GVKHKNVD
-158 QDEVNLIFLKTLI
+158 DVN
-171 GVRLFHKFLKLSH
+171 
-184 RDLKLENLFI
+184 
-194 EKNNNVKIID
+194 
-204 YGFVCDRDNVECY
+204 
-217 NKYQGTSKYIHPRM
+217 IHPRM
-231 NEEEILLYEKSLSGA
+231 NEEEILLYEKSLSCA

-307 VAGVNSGRYGFMNPP
+307 VAGVSSANPKGWGFRTKGWKSSP

-335 LNESRTKR
+335 LNEGTYKR
-343 GLSDA
+343 RLSDA

-375 GIASL
+375 GIGSL
-380 LLFNMALTDRGA
+380 LLLNMALTDRGA

>member
-1 MKLKSIDYTK
+1 M
-11 KEIINFCIKNIQE
+11 QE
-24 IWNKITENGDYE
+24 ITTLTWGDIYQRKMEEMTWERAYEQAVLQEETEHRRRQRRGWRKLLRPDDVVIGSVY
-36 NIDFDLNISGSATS
+36 GSADGMVRVQDKTTRGQFYG
-50 SDSNKINFKFMGK
+50 KVLQPIHTEVGK
-63 GTFGIVLRVALKE
+63 GDVFIYDYDDLYSGDGRDLEGLRDY
-76 ISLIIKIMKVKN
+76 I
-88 DEPERCQKIL
+88 
-98 KKINY
+98 
-103 LNNSPS
+103 
-109 EKSKKKLKLIE
+109 
-120 KYLTQI
+120 
-126 YSISENKTI
+126 
-135 EMIFFEYLD
+135 LD
-144 GSNLKDFINEKYIS
+144 GVKHKNVD
-158 QDEVNLIFLKTLI
+158 DVN
-171 GVRLFHKFLKLSH
+171 
-184 RDLKLENLFI
+184 
-194 EKNNNVKIID
+194 
-204 YGFVCDRDNVECY
+204 
-217 NKYQGTSKYIHPRM
+217 IHPRM

-298 NQVNALMRI
+298 NQVNALTRI
-307 VAGVNSGRYGFMNPP
+307 VTGVNSGRYGFMNPP

>member
-1 MKLKSIDYTK
+1 MQDITTLTWGDIYQRKMEEMTWERAYEQAVLQEEAEQRRKRRGWRKLLRPDDVVIGSIY
-11 KEIINFCIKNIQE
+11 
-24 IWNKITENGDYE
+24 
-36 NIDFDLNISGSATS
+36 GSADGMVRVQDKAPRGQFYGKVLQPIHTEV
-50 SDSNKINFKFMGK
+50 GK
-63 GTFGIVLRVALKE
+63 GDVFIYDWDDFYEGDGRDLEGLRDY
-76 ISLIIKIMKVKN
+76 I
-88 DEPERCQKIL
+88 
-98 KKINY
+98 
-103 LNNSPS
+103 
-109 EKSKKKLKLIE
+109 
-120 KYLTQI
+120 
-126 YSISENKTI
+126 
-135 EMIFFEYLD
+135 LD
-144 GSNLKDFINEKYIS
+144 GVKHKNVD
-158 QDEVNLIFLKTLI
+158 DVN
-171 GVRLFHKFLKLSH
+171 
-184 RDLKLENLFI
+184 
-194 EKNNNVKIID
+194 
-204 YGFVCDRDNVECY
+204 
-217 NKYQGTSKYIHPRM
+217 IHPRM

-276 EDVLDFIKDIKDVWD
+276 EDVLDFIKDLEDVWD

-361 LQQGREGDVSGQLN
+361 IQQGREGDVSGQLN

>member
-1 MKLKSIDYTK
+1 MGTSIRTSSSARRSRTTK
-11 KEIINFCIKNIQE
+11 EQRRGWRNSSRPDDVVI
-24 IWNKITENGDYE
+24 GSVY
-36 NIDFDLNISGSATS
+36 GSADGMVRVQDKTTRGQFYG
-50 SDSNKINFKFMGK
+50 KVLQPIHTEVGK
-63 GTFGIVLRVALKE
+63 GDVFIYDYDDLYSGDGRDLEGLRDY
-76 ISLIIKIMKVKN
+76 I
-88 DEPERCQKIL
+88 
-98 KKINY
+98 
-103 LNNSPS
+103 
-109 EKSKKKLKLIE
+109 
-120 KYLTQI
+120 
-126 YSISENKTI
+126 
-135 EMIFFEYLD
+135 LD
-144 GSNLKDFINEKYIS
+144 GVKHKNVD
-158 QDEVNLIFLKTLI
+158 DVN
-171 GVRLFHKFLKLSH
+171 
-184 RDLKLENLFI
+184 
-194 EKNNNVKIID
+194 
-204 YGFVCDRDNVECY
+204 
-217 NKYQGTSKYIHPRM
+217 IHPRM

-335 LNESRTKR
+335 LNEGTYKR
-343 GLSDA
+343 RLSDA

-361 LQQGREGDVSGQLN
+361 LQKGREGDVSGQLN

>member
-1 MKLKSIDYTK
+1 MVRVQDKAPRGQFYGKVLQPIH
-11 KEIINFCIKNIQE
+11 
-24 IWNKITENGDYE
+24 TEV
-36 NIDFDLNISGSATS
+36 
-50 SDSNKINFKFMGK
+50 GK
-63 GTFGIVLRVALKE
+63 GDVFIYDYDDLYSGDGRDLEGLRDY
-76 ISLIIKIMKVKN
+76 I
-88 DEPERCQKIL
+88 
-98 KKINY
+98 
-103 LNNSPS
+103 
-109 EKSKKKLKLIE
+109 
-120 KYLTQI
+120 
-126 YSISENKTI
+126 
-135 EMIFFEYLD
+135 LD
-144 GSNLKDFINEKYIS
+144 GVKHKNVD
-158 QDEVNLIFLKTLI
+158 DVN
-171 GVRLFHKFLKLSH
+171 
-184 RDLKLENLFI
+184 
-194 EKNNNVKIID
+194 
-204 YGFVCDRDNVECY
+204 
-217 NKYQGTSKYIHPRM
+217 IHPRM